1 MFRRYVTDVT
11 GNDKKLSRN
20 ERTLVIIYIYIIKSI
35 DKERRLM
42 KNEREN

>member
-11 GNDKKLSRN
+11 GNDKRLSRN
-20 ERTLVIIYIYIIKSI
+20 ERTLVIIYIIKSI

>member
-11 GNDKKLSRN
+11 GNDKRLSRN

-35 DKERRLM
+35 DNFMGLKEI
-42 KNEREN
+42 NEK